1 MKKALVL
8 LTILLLPS
16 LIYLFFALG
25 TPRVKRAPF
34 FGPREAVTT
43 TDSLGNTK
51 TDTSYFTIPAFRL
64 QTTEG
69 RVFDSQR
76 LNGKLYIACF
86 ANVDTI
92 RRKFI
97 EFARDYKINRSSYA
111 LSRFVFFYPTD
122 SVDATTLDVGK
133 ELGIGADT
141 AYMVY
146 APQHVIDSL
155 RDNFYFVKD
164 PARKTDPWF
173 SKTDFILVDR
183 RNRIRGYYDP
193 RLVIR
198 LKEMKEDMGHITF
211 RDEGVETVK
220 GMEVEQKRKK

>member
-16 LIYLFFALG
+16 LIYLFFAFG

-43 TDSLGNTK
+43 TDSLGSSK
-51 TDTSYFTIPAFRL
+51 TDTSYYTISAFRL

-69 RVFDSQR
+69 RNFDSQR
-76 LNGKLYIACF
+76 LNGKLYVACF
-86 ANVDTI
+86 ADVDTI

-97 EFARDYKINRSSYA
+97 EFARDYKINHASYDLA
-111 LSRFVFFYPTD
+111 RFVFFYPTD
-122 SVDATTLDVGK
+122 SVDASTIDIGK
-133 ELGIGADT
+133 ELGIGVDT
-141 AYMVY
+141 AFMVY
-146 APQHVIDSL
+146 APQQVIDSL
-155 RDNFYFVKD
+155 RDNFYFVKT
-164 PARKTDPWF
+164 PTLKNDPWF
-173 SKTDFILVDR
+173 SKADFVLVDR
-183 RNRIRGYYDP
+183 QGRIRGYYDP

-211 RDEGVETVK
+211 RDEGAEMVK